1 MALNIKEAIIMSYTV
16 VGIFD
21 SKSEARAAMSELVQ
35 TGFIEDNIDIS
46 EGNYSDTNTAS
57 TGTNEGIGD
66 SVSNFF
72 SNLFSDDETQARNYS
87 TVARDA
93 EAVLSVQADTE
104 ERARQAAE
112 IFDRNGAVDVDERS
126 AQYSGQNFSSQ
137 TSGYNTQTSGT
148 DYDNTTNY
156 SQNNVSE
163 GYAENRTNAAD
174 MTTDKAV
181 IPVIEEELQVGKREV
196 ERGGVRVRSRVIEK
210 PVEEHLRLRQERVIV
225 NRHPVNREVTNEDLT
240 NFREGDIEITER
252 GEEAVVSKQ
261 ARVVE
266 EVEIGKQVEERDQ
279 VVNDT
284 VRRTDVDVQE
294 IDTDRN
300 VNRAGGR

>member
-1 MALNIKEAIIMSYTV
+1 MSYTV